1 MHRILRWMLF
11 SIIVLSSA
19 AWAHNEHGNDLTGSW
34 RITATIP
41 AGVPV
46 CPGVQDCVY
55 PALATATS
63 DGTILQTAPIS
74 NTLTGQGSWK
84 RVAPRSFKVH
94 TIYFRVDPTTGNYV
108 GTSETVIEVTVAKDG
123 RTAQGSFAA
132 VVLDVNGV
140 EITHYTGTVTA
151 QRILVQ

>member
-11 SIIVLSSA
+11 SAFVLSSA
-19 AWAHNEHGNDLTGSW
+19 AWSQNEHGNDLAGTW
-34 RITATIP
+34 QITATIP

-46 CPGVQDCVY
+46 CPGVQNCVY

-63 DGTILQTAPIS
+63 DGAILQTAPIS
-74 NTLTGQGSWK
+74 NTLTGHGSWK

-94 TIYFRVDPTTGNYV
+94 TIYFRVDPTTGNHV
-108 GTSETVIEVTVAKDG
+108 GTSETAIEVTVAKDG

-132 VVLDVNGV
+132 VILDVNGV
-140 EITHYTGTVTA
+140 QITQYTGTVTA